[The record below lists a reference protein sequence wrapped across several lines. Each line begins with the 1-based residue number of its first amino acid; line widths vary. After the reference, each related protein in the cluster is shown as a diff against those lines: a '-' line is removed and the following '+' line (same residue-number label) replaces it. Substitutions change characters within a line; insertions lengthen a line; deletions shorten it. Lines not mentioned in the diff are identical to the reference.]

1 MAVKNMTLKS
11 LPAEVRPRERLLA
24 HGPEALADAE
34 LVALLL
40 RTGTAGRSVL
50 QMAGDLLE
58 RCGGVAGLLHS
69 PPASLT
75 KVKGLGPAKRAELAA
90 VAELARR
97 SVRQVMQQRP
107 VFENPRAVADHL
119 QMHLSGLDHECFGVL
134 FLDAGHRLIAYE
146 NLFRG
151 TLTKTSVYPREVV
164 KRALA
169 LQAASVVLAHNHPS
183 GTAEPSSADEAL
195 THVLRQALALV
206 DVRVLDHVVVARGS
220 TVSMADRGLI

>member
-107 VFENPRAVADHL
+107 VFENPSAVADHL
-119 QMHLSGLDHECFGVL
+119 QMHLSALDHECFGVL
-134 FLDAGHRLIAYE
+134 FLDAGHRLITYE